1 MAVKTA
7 FICSNCGYESGKW
20 YGRCPDCS
28 SWNTLQE
35 VIVQKISKNAN
46 IIDLGTSA
54 APLRI
59 SEVKTSNFR
68 RISTGF
74 LEFDR
79 VLGGR
84 DESCGIVPGSVILLS
99 GDPGVG
105 KSTLILEVALNIAGS
120 SWRLAGRNLKNQE
133 PKPKRQVLYITGE
146 ESENQIKLRAERIG
160 KNKDMENLFIFSTGD
175 IDLAIASCEKIAP
188 DIVIVDSI
196 QTMSSQSFPGFAGSL
211 PQVRH
216 ATSRLVSYAK
226 KKGTPIFIVGHVT
239 KEGVVAGPMLLSH
252 MVDCVLYFEGEN
264 LTGTR
269 ILRAFKNRF
278 GDTSEVGIFNME
290 ENGFSEVDTSKFF
303 MDQGNLKV
311 PGSCLTVLMEGARPI
326 IVEIQGLVVP
336 SNLSFPRRVSN
347 GFSSSRLE
355 LLLAVI
361 QKHLK
366 LPFERI
372 DVFLNVVGG
381 LRITETAA
389 DLAVCMACISSFK
402 NKPLGSIIAVGE
414 VGLLGEIKDVLNLKL
429 RLKEAKKLGFKRT
442 VSNENYKFLN
452 DIIRAI

>member
-1 MAVKTA
+1 
-7 FICSNCGYESGKW
+7 
-20 YGRCPDCS
+20 
-28 SWNTLQE
+28 LQE

-429 RLKEAKKLGFKRT
+429 RLKEAKKLGFKRII
-442 VSNENYKFLN
+442 SNENYKFLN

>member
-1 MAVKTA
+1 M
-7 FICSNCGYESGKW
+7 
-20 YGRCPDCS
+20 
-28 SWNTLQE
+28 QE

>member
-196 QTMSSQSFPGFAGSL
+196 QTMSSQSFPGVAGSL

-429 RLKEAKKLGFKRT
+429 RLKEAKKLGFKRII
-442 VSNENYKFLN
+442 SNENYKFLN

>member
-429 RLKEAKKLGFKRT
+429 RLKEAKKLGFKRII
-442 VSNENYKFLN
+442 SNENYKFLN

>member
-1 MAVKTA
+1 M
-7 FICSNCGYESGKW
+7 
-20 YGRCPDCS
+20 
-28 SWNTLQE
+28 
-35 VIVQKISKNAN
+35 
-46 IIDLGTSA
+46 
-54 APLRI
+54 
-59 SEVKTSNFR
+59 
-68 RISTGF
+68 
-74 LEFDR
+74 
-79 VLGGR
+79 
-84 DESCGIVPGSVILLS
+84 
-99 GDPGVG
+99 
-105 KSTLILEVALNIAGS
+105 
-120 SWRLAGRNLKNQE
+120 
-133 PKPKRQVLYITGE
+133 
-146 ESENQIKLRAERIG
+146 
-160 KNKDMENLFIFSTGD
+160 
-175 IDLAIASCEKIAP
+175 
-188 DIVIVDSI
+188 
-196 QTMSSQSFPGFAGSL
+196 
-211 PQVRH
+211 
-216 ATSRLVSYAK
+216 
-226 KKGTPIFIVGHVT
+226 T

-303 MDQGNLKV
+303 IDQGNLKV

-429 RLKEAKKLGFKRT
+429 RLKEAKKLGFKRII
-442 VSNENYKFLN
+442 SNENYKFLN

>member
-1 MAVKTA
+1 MAARTKFVCT
-7 FICSNCGYESGKW
+7 NCGYESGKW

-35 VIVQKISKNAN
+35 VIVQKISKSTNL
-46 IIDLGTSA
+46 IDFGTSA
-54 APLRI
+54 EPLKI
-59 SEVKTSNFR
+59 SEIKTSNFK

-74 LEFDR
+74 SEFDR
-79 VLGGR
+79 VLGGS
-84 DESCGIVPGSVILLS
+84 DSSSGIIPGSVILLS

-105 KSTLILEVALNIAGS
+105 KSTLILEVAMNIARGQVS
-120 SWRLAGRNLKNQE
+120 
-133 PKPKRQVLYITGE
+133 VLYITGE
-146 ESENQIKLRAERIG
+146 ESENQIKLRAERIS
-160 KNKDMENLFIFSTGD
+160 KNKEVENLFIFSTGD
-175 IDLAIASCEKIAP
+175 IDLAIASCEKINP

-196 QTMSSQSFPGFAGSL
+196 QTMSSQNFPGFAGSL
-211 PQVRH
+211 PQLRH

-226 KKGTPIFIVGHVT
+226 KNGIPIFIIGHVT

-252 MVDCVLYFEGEN
+252 MVDCVLFFEGEN

-290 ENGFSEVDTSKFF
+290 ENGFSQVDTSKFF
-303 MDQGNLKV
+303 MDRGNLKV

-347 GFSSSRLE
+347 GFSEKRLE

-361 QKHLK
+361 TKHLK
-366 LPFERI
+366 LPFERM

-389 DLAVCMACISSFK
+389 DLAVCLASISSFK

-429 RLKEAKKLGFKRT
+429 RLKEAKKLGFKNIIN
-442 VSNENYKFLN
+442 NENHKFLTEVIK
-452 DIIRAI
+452 DL

>member
-196 QTMSSQSFPGFAGSL
+196 QTSKTCHFPFSFIRQEKGDADFYCRSCDKGRRSSRPHASFPYG
-211 PQVRH
+211 
-216 ATSRLVSYAK
+216 
-226 KKGTPIFIVGHVT
+226 
-239 KEGVVAGPMLLSH
+239 
-252 MVDCVLYFEGEN
+252 
-264 LTGTR
+264 
-269 ILRAFKNRF
+269 
-278 GDTSEVGIFNME
+278 
-290 ENGFSEVDTSKFF
+290 
-303 MDQGNLKV
+303 
-311 PGSCLTVLMEGARPI
+311 
-326 IVEIQGLVVP
+326 
-336 SNLSFPRRVSN
+336 
-347 GFSSSRLE
+347 
-355 LLLAVI
+355 
-361 QKHLK
+361 
-366 LPFERI
+366 
-372 DVFLNVVGG
+372 
-381 LRITETAA
+381 
-389 DLAVCMACISSFK
+389 
-402 NKPLGSIIAVGE
+402 
-414 VGLLGEIKDVLNLKL
+414 
-429 RLKEAKKLGFKRT
+429 
-442 VSNENYKFLN
+442 
-452 DIIRAI
+452 